1 MQSLEK
7 YSRSDLMYLELHLI
21 KSNKA
26 YVNARCKQAIQG
38 LSMLEATVMTPT
50 LKEYTD
56 QQVLL
61 LG

>member
-1 MQSLEK
+1 
-7 YSRSDLMYLELHLI
+7 MYLELHLI

-26 YVNARCKQAIQG
+26 HVNARCKQAIQG